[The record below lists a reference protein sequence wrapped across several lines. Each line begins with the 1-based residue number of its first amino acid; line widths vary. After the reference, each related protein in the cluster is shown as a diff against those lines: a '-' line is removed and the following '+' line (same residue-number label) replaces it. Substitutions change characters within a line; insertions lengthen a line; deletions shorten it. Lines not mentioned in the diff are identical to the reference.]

1 MAMNRKVSLYKY
13 VNVDGKW
20 RYAKAVFAPN
30 NTLRAHAVL
39 VNGVESV
46 NKTGYYVLSYSRKWE
61 NVGQD
66 PKEAVR
72 VLNLRRGELLTEA
85 SGGSVVS
92 DRKEVKVPT
101 KTRENIEISSVS
113 A

>member
-39 VNGVESV
+39 GNPCAG
-46 NKTGYYVLSYSRKWE
+46 
-61 NVGQD
+61 
-66 PKEAVR
+66 
-72 VLNLRRGELLTEA
+72 
-85 SGGSVVS
+85 
-92 DRKEVKVPT
+92 
-101 KTRENIEISSVS
+101 I
-113 A
+113 